1 MKMKR
6 YQQLGGLLSL
16 ILLIWLSGVEGQ
28 YSGMMG
34 GYGIMGQGIMSFGIN
49 VPDKLL
55 APNSTEWIQN
65 LSEVLN
71 LEKKS
76 YAQYTADEGKYHVA
90 MPYTM
95 IIPQEAYHISL
106 IEKLF
111 SAYGLEP
118 NGKPENSIETTSLRE
133 AYQLG
138 MQMEQNLISRYS
150 WLVQNAAD
158 RDSAQILNDI
168 STQSNWHLQMFQ
180 MALNMGGYG
189 MERGMGG
196 YGMMGGY

>member
-1 MKMKR
+1 MI
-6 YQQLGGLLSL
+6 G
-16 ILLIWLSGVEGQ
+16 
-28 YSGMMG
+28 
-34 GYGIMGQGIMSFGIN
+34 FGIN
-49 VPDKLL
+49 VPDKLP

-71 LEKKS
+71 LEKRS

-118 NGKPENSIETTSLRE
+118 NGKSENSIETTSLKE

-138 MQMEQNLISRYS
+138 IQMEQDLISRYS
-150 WLVQNAAD
+150 WLVQRATD
-158 RDSAQILNDI
+158 GDSAQILNDI
-168 STQSNWHLQMFQ
+168 SLQSGWHLAMFQ
-180 MALNMGGYG
+180 RVLG
-189 MERGMGG
+189 MREFGMGG
-196 YGMMGGY
+196 YGMGGYGMGGMIGRY